1 MGKKVKIRLTEQQFT
16 DLIMKSILGDS
27 GSQLLDAL
35 KGQNK
40 TSDEILKIIQGF
52 GKTDSKPNT
61 DGNKTPSN
69 SSGEFQE
76 LNLTTP
82 VGFDAYEE
90 IADKFISSRSSN
102 LLGLNGR
109 MFADPAKKAFEKH
122 GKYVPVELAMA
133 QLAAEG
139 GFSKNPN
146 DRPIKTKNPFN
157 VGNVDSGKNI
167 FHGSVQSGIDTYY
180 DLIARNYLT
189 GGKTASDL
197 INNFVNKNGHR
208 YASGTKYE
216 EMVGKIANQVKSM
229 GQPVYA
235 KVSKNTG
242 TALV

>member
-1 MGKKVKIRLTEQQFT
+1 MGKRFKIRLTEQELT
-16 DLIMKSILGDS
+16 DLIIKSMLGDS
-27 GSQLLDAL
+27 GGQLMDIL

-40 TSDEILKIIQGF
+40 SPEEVVKLLKTF
-52 GKTDSKPNT
+52 DKTGVEKIS
-61 DGNKTPSN
+61 GNSTKID
-69 SSGEFQE
+69 SSGEFQ
-76 LNLTTP
+76 NLDLDTTQ
-82 VGFDAYEE
+82 GFDAYEE

-109 MFADPAKKAFEKH
+109 MFADAAKRAFQKH

-157 VGNVDSGKNI
+157 VGNVDSGSNV

-208 YASGTKYE
+208 YASGVKYE

-229 GQPVYA
+229 AQPVYA
-235 KVSKNTG
+235 KVSKDSG